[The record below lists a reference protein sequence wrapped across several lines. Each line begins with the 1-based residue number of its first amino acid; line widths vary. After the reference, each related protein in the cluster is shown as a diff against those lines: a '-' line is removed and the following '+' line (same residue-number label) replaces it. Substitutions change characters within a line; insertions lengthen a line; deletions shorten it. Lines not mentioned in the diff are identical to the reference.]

1 MRRPSRPGFTLIELL
16 VVIAIIAVLIGLLL
30 PAVQKVRE
38 AAARAQCQNNLKQIA
53 LATLAFH
60 DTYDALPPARYAL
73 RPDPSGPLP
82 SAEPEFPTWLVRIM
96 PFLEQTALAAQWN
109 PRLEYSAHPAAAR
122 EAVVSTYLCPSRR
135 GPSQAVTPTQM
146 GPPIVLPCGCLF
158 PGAPVFGGAVTD
170 YAGNHGDLSP
180 GSAGLA
186 TDFYWGGTGTGTI
199 VSSRLPSSPSSTD
212 WVDKVRLTGVTDG
225 TAATFLVGELH
236 VPRGKLAAV
245 PDNGPA
251 YDGSRFYNMSR
262 VAGPGVPLAAG
273 PDDDVFGMG
282 LYAFGSWHPGVVN
295 FAFTDGH
302 VTAVRTAVST
312 EVLERLAHRADGRPV
327 PDF

>member
-1 MRRPSRPGFTLIELL
+1 
-16 VVIAIIAVLIGLLL
+16 
-30 PAVQKVRE
+30 
-38 AAARAQCQNNLKQIA
+38 
-53 LATLAFH
+53 
-60 DTYDALPPARYAL
+60 
-73 RPDPSGPLP
+73 
-82 SAEPEFPTWLVRIM
+82 
-96 PFLEQTALAAQWN
+96 
-109 PRLEYSAHPAAAR
+109 
-122 EAVVSTYLCPSRR
+122 
-135 GPSQAVTPTQM
+135 
-146 GPPIVLPCGCLF
+146 
-158 PGAPVFGGAVTD
+158 
-170 YAGNHGDLSP
+170 
-180 GSAGLA
+180 
-186 TDFYWGGTGTGTI
+186 
-199 VSSRLPSSPSSTD
+199 
-212 WVDKVRLTGVTDG
+212 VTDG